1 MLERNDAASAAFI
14 LCAFPVGDACA
25 VDAGN
30 SGYLVRSTQAGDY
43 GVCRFHI
50 ANCSDFGDKSKRDV
64 AILEADLLRGFSYN
78 IFMVINWVE
87 AALAHSQLKQAEL
100 ARQLSHRFGWREDRS
115 VINKILKGRR
125 MLDAKE
131 MLDISEITGFPLPV
145 DESTPAQNIPLVSW
159 VSAGA
164 LARDD
169 VADEQLGK
177 IIVSDLPKG
186 DWIALRVEGTSM
198 DRISPPESIIFIDR
212 SDKRLVSNALYVIDD
227 GEGNATYK
235 RYRPG
240 PPPRFEPVSTDPA
253 HEPIF
258 FENDPLIIGRV
269 RRSVI
274 NT

>member
-1 MLERNDAASAAFI
+1 MNASD
-14 LCAFPVGDACA
+14 G
-25 VDAGN
+25 
-30 SGYLVRSTQAGDY
+30 GYLVRATQAGDD
-43 GVCRFHI
+43 GVCRFHTTH
-50 ANCSDFGDKSKRDV
+50 CSDFSDKCKREV
-64 AILEADLLRGFSYN
+64 AILETDLLPRVSYN
-78 IFMVINWVE
+78 LYMVIDWVE
-87 AALAHSQLKQAEL
+87 AALEHSQLKQAEA
-100 ARQLSHRFGWREDRS
+100 ARRLSQRFGWPDDRS

-131 MLDISEITGFPLPV
+131 MLDISEVTGFPLPV
-145 DESTPAQNIPLVSW
+145 DETTPAQNIPLVSW

-240 PPPRFEPVSTDPA
+240 PPPRFEPVSTDA
-253 HEPIF
+253 SHEPIF
-258 FENDPLIIGRV
+258 FENEPLIIGRV
-269 RRSVI
+269 RRSLI